1 MTDQEK
7 LQKLFDAALRDS
19 SPVEKAP
26 TRAVPSP
33 SVATRAVPETQAIPV
48 AASAPAKAASAPAQA
63 DRATLSAEE
72 VPVLDKAAAEEL
84 GVLLDAQIRRQKR
97 KRRRESLVMAVFLI
111 GLTGGSSA
119 WFVHSPERVQ
129 ALFSVIAEIRS
140 VGDIKAMVA
149 KYEAALQRVKVR
161 GEQIDQ
167 ATTSMGVKI
176 TGDEKDQ
183 YFDAE
188 MKEMMG
194 GEGKTSGDRAALLQ
208 KTFGKMKDEHGNP
221 SGQLADSLG
230 EMDLPGREQ

>member
-26 TRAVPSP
+26 TRAVPNP
-33 SVATRAVPETQAIPV
+33 TVASKAESETKEIPAV
-48 AASAPAKAASAPAQA
+48 ASAPAKADTDP
-63 DRATLSAEE
+63 LPVEE

-84 GVLLDAQIRRQKR
+84 GILLDAQIRRQKR
-97 KRRRESLVMAVFLI
+97 RHRRESLVTALVLI
-111 GLTGGSSA
+111 GLTGGGSA
-119 WFVHSPERVQ
+119 WFVKSPDRVH
-129 ALFSVIAEIRS
+129 ALVATIAEIRS
-140 VGDIKAMVA
+140 VGDIQAMVA
-149 KYEAALQRVKVR
+149 KYDAALQRVKVR

-167 ATTSMGVKI
+167 ATGSMGVKI

-194 GEGKTSGDRAALLQ
+194 GEGKTAGNRAAMLQ
-208 KTFGKMKDEHGNP
+208 KTFGKMQEEHGKP
-221 SGQLADSLG
+221 GEQIASSLD
-230 EMDLPGREQ
+230 EMDLPGMEQ

>member
-1 MTDQEK
+1 MSMTDQEK
-7 LQKLFDAALRDS
+7 LQRLFDAALRDS

-33 SVATRAVPETQAIPV
+33 SVSPQAEPETREIPA
-48 AASAPAKAASAPAQA
+48 AASAPAKAASAPVSG
-63 DRATLSAEE
+63 DRALLSAEE
-72 VPVLDKAAAEEL
+72 VPTLDKAAAEEL
-84 GVLLDAQIRRQKR
+84 GILLDAQIKRQKS

-119 WFVHSPERVQ
+119 WFVHSPERVK
-129 ALFSVIAEIRS
+129 ALFAVIAEIRS
-140 VGDIKAMVA
+140 VGDIQAMVA

-161 GEQIDQ
+161 GEQIDM

-194 GEGKTSGDRAALLQ
+194 GEGKTSGDRAALLE
-208 KTFGKMKDEHGNP
+208 KTYGKMKDKPGA
-221 SGQLADSLG
+221 SLADSLG

>member
-33 SVATRAVPETQAIPV
+33 SLATRVEPETREIPL
-48 AASAPAKAASAPAQA
+48 AASVPAQSASKPAQA
-63 DRATLSAEE
+63 ERATLSAEE

-84 GVLLDAQIRRQKR
+84 GILLDAQIKRQKS

-119 WFVHSPERVQ
+119 WFVNSPERVQ

-140 VGDIKAMVA
+140 VGDIQAMVA
-149 KYEAALQRVKVR
+149 KYEAALERVKVR
-161 GEQIDQ
+161 GEQLDQ

-194 GEGKTSGDRAALLQ
+194 GEGKTSGDRAAMLQ
-208 KTFGKMKDEHGNP
+208 KNFGKMQDEHGKP
-221 SGQLADSLG
+221 GEQLANSLG
-230 EMDLPGREQ
+230 EMDLPGMEQ